1 MDSRIGRYGVLY
13 ANYLE
18 IISPS
23 AQSSVPSVV
32 TSGTDPALMLSMV
45 TSIVVLLSLTTLLTS
60 ETEGEMDG
68 DGGEEEVKE
77 EGEGEEEV
85 KEEGEEEG
93 KEEIDEEALTA
104 EAEDAE
110 VRTGVDTSTVSIAT
124 AAVSTFFEP
133 FISLFR

>member
-13 ANYLE
+13 VNYLE
-18 IISPS
+18 IISLS

-45 TSIVVLLSLTTLLTS
+45 TSLVVLLSLTTLLTS

-68 DGGEEEVKE
+68 DGGEEEVE
-77 EGEGEEEV
+77 
-85 KEEGEEEG
+85 EEGEEEG
-93 KEEIDEEALTA
+93 EEEIDEEALTA
-104 EAEDAE
+104 EAEGAE
-110 VRTGVDTSTVSIAT
+110 VRTGDDASTVSIAT
-124 AAVSTFFEP
+124 AAVSTLFEP